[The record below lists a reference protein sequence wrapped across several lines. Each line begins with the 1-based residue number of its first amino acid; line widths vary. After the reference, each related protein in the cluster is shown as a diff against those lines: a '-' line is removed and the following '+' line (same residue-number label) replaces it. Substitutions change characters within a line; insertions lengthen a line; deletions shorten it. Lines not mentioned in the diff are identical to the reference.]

1 MNTSTNTNT
10 DTGQAGTAFPSGAQP
25 VPYRRMT
32 VLAAFRL
39 AAVHTWPAA
48 ICPAMFG
55 IFWCLHRG
63 IPITLAQCI
72 LLTAACLLSQS
83 AVNTLND
90 YADFVS
96 GADSEEDNV
105 EASDSVLVYNHI
117 DPKHALILGIG
128 YLLSAAA
135 CGVAA
140 SWHSGP
146 APFLV
151 GLAGALTVI
160 GYSAGPLPI
169 ASLPLG
175 EAVSGFVMGGLIPLG
190 TAAAAD
196 GRFHWE
202 ILPECLPLILGIALI
217 MLSNN
222 GSDIEKDIRSG
233 RITLPAVLGRPR
245 ALGLYRVMLGT
256 WIALLGIQPLLH
268 LGGTG
273 VISILLT
280 VSVGYRPFWFL
291 IRAGLRPEDRI
302 RQMKSVAGANLIG
315 NGFLAAAYA
324 VAWIRIIV
332 SQAG

>member
-1 MNTSTNTNT
+1 MNTYTNTNT
-10 DTGQAGTAFPSGAQP
+10 DTGRTGAALPSGAQP
-25 VPYRRMT
+25 APYERMT

-39 AAVHTWPAA
+39 AAIHSWPAA

-63 IPITLAQCI
+63 ISISPAQCI

-96 GADSEEDNV
+96 GADSEEDYV

-128 YLLSAAA
+128 YLICAAG

-140 SWHSGP
+140 CWQSGP

-169 ASLPLG
+169 SSLPLG

-233 RITLPAVLGRPR
+233 RTTLPVILGRPG
-245 ALGLYRVMLGT
+245 ALRLYRVMLGT
-256 WIALLGIQPLLH
+256 WIALLCIQPLLH
-268 LGGTG
+268 LGGIG
-273 VISILLT
+273 VVSILLT
-280 VSVGYRPFWFL
+280 LAAGHRPFSFL
-291 IRAGLRPEDRI
+291 IRSGLRPEDRI

-315 NGFLAAAYA
+315 NGLLAAAYA
-324 VAWIRIIV
+324 AAWILIR
-332 SQAG
+332 SN